1 MSEDFNARSD
11 AEFRQL
17 VANFVEKNCPRE
29 LRFPFTRLGRAAI
42 APWYQALSRGGWLC
56 PGWPVEYGGMG
67 LSGCKQLIYIE
78 EMERNGAPRMPDQ
91 GIMNLG
97 PLLIAHGSETQK
109 KEYLPKIL
117 SGEHIWC
124 QGYSEPNA
132 GSDLAD
138 LRTEARI
145 EGNEF
150 VVNGHK
156 IWTSM
161 AFDADMMFALVRTD
175 KSGPK
180 QAGISF
186 LIIDM
191 DQPGITVRPI
201 ENIAG
206 HKELCEVFI
215 DDARAPLE
223 NLIGK
228 MHDGWRISK
237 TLLGF
242 ERIWAGSPRQS
253 QQALFRLQ
261 GIAALNGKAGDPL
274 FQDKMLQL
282 ELDVLDLAASY
293 ELATSKLKS
302 GQALRHEASY
312 LKIWAT
318 ETCQKISEL
327 ILETAGDLAALD
339 GEVPIG
345 GDTCNPTQ
353 AFFESRAA
361 TIYGGTSQVQRNILA
376 KTALELPTK

>member
-1 MSEDFNARSD
+1 MSEDYNARSD
-11 AEFRQL
+11 EEFRQL
-17 VANFVEKNCPRE
+17 VTDFVTKNCPPE
-29 LRFPFTRLGRAAI
+29 LRFPSTRLGRTAI
-42 APWYQALSRGGWLC
+42 SPWYQALSKAGWLC
-56 PGWPVEYGGMG
+56 PGWPAKYGGMG
-67 LSGCKQLIYIE
+67 LSGYKQLIYIE

-97 PLLIAHGSETQK
+97 PLLIAHGSEEQK

-138 LRTEARI
+138 LRTEALV
-145 EGNEF
+145 EGDEF
-150 VVNGHK
+150 IVNGHK

-191 DQPGITVRPI
+191 AQPGITVRPI
-201 ENIAG
+201 VNIAG

-215 DDARAPLE
+215 DNVRAPSE

-228 MHDGWRISK
+228 IHDGWRISK

-261 GIAALNGKAGDPL
+261 RIAAQTGMDQDPL
-274 FQDKMLQL
+274 FRDKLLRL
-282 ELDVLDLAASY
+282 EFDVLDLAATY

-302 GQALRHEASY
+302 GEALQHEASY

-327 ILETAGDLAALD
+327 ILETAGELGALNGD
-339 GEVPIG
+339 VSIG
-345 GDTCNPTQ
+345 SETGNPTL

-376 KTALELPTK
+376 KAALKLPAK